1 VVKVKRTNRTKERV
15 NKNVNISKV
24 LMENVLRSKD
34 STKRNNQILVKKND
48 KRGNLRD
55 LKNLTSIFTQ

>member
-1 VVKVKRTNRTKERV
+1 
-15 NKNVNISKV
+15 
-24 LMENVLRSKD
+24 MENVLRSKD